1 MTTNTD
7 DVTLVDNPKM
17 TNCSDDYARR
27 CKSIG
32 MKRRNPKDLDGA
44 MRHPKFNE
52 RHHQLLDEL
61 AKEYEASRP
70 IMERAPWMTIQLGT
84 NKSNQDLRK
93 ELEKNDHRISDWG
106 SDILKKTDVATELT
120 EVDLIV
126 LSNAELGSP
135 DGCTVAQTYE
145 AAQKLGLELCP
156 AEVGPQL
163 RLQYTNQPMDE
174 WLLVA
179 MDPITDS
186 DGTLSVFRVVRHEDG
201 SWLIGY
207 YGRPDRHWFG
217 DYRWVFVRRK

>member
-7 DVTLVDNPKM
+7 DVTLVDNPEM

-32 MKRRNPKDLDGA
+32 MKRRNPRDLDSA

-52 RHHQLLDEL
+52 RHHQLLDDL

-70 IMERAPWMTIQLGT
+70 IMERTPWMTIQLGT
-84 NKSNQDLRK
+84 HKSNKDLRK
-93 ELEKNDHRISDWG
+93 ELEKTGHRIGDWG
-106 SDILKKTDVATELT
+106 SDILKKTDVAPEPT

-126 LSNAELGSP
+126 LSNAELGFP
-135 DGCTVAQTYE
+135 NGCTVAQTYE

-163 RLQYTNQPMDE
+163 RLQYKDQPMNE
-174 WLLVA
+174 WVLVA

-186 DGTLSVFRVVRHEDG
+186 YGYLFVFNVVRDVDG
-201 SWLIGY
+201 SWL
-207 YGRPDRHWFG
+207 YGSRGHPDRRWYG
-217 DYRWVFVRRK
+217 DDRWVFVRRK